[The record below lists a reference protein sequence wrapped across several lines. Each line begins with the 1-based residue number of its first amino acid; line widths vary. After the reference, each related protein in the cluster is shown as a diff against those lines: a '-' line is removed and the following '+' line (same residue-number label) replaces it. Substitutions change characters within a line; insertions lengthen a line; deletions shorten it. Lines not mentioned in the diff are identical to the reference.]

1 MCGEKES
8 PSSSSPHMW
17 KFKIPKQL
25 GDDRKLF
32 AGLLLFLAFLYPG
45 HNRLQ
50 TIVINPGPVKSYDV
64 SHSKFIIYPVGDGI
78 KAPPLSAQGIV
89 IQDLT
94 SHAVIFERQADRHML
109 PASTTKIMTALVAID
124 QWQNLSTVLTVKNE
138 DRAIGQTI
146 DLIQGEQ
153 LTVESLLKGILIHSG
168 NDAALAL
175 ADNYPGGYSAFVS
188 AMNAK
193 AKSLHLENTTY
204 KNPSGIEQY
213 GHVTTPRD
221 LAILAGVAMS
231 NPLIAEIVN
240 TKFTVIKDIT
250 GEIAHPLETTN
261 ELLGAVDGLRGLKT
275 GWTENA
281 GECLVS
287 YVERDGHPVVIVILG
302 SLDRFGET
310 SKLVDWVYG
319 HHTWQVPEV

>member
-1 MCGEKES
+1 ML
-8 PSSSSPHMW
+8 
-17 KFKIPKQL
+17 KFKYPNLDLSRQ
-25 GDDRKLF
+25 LF
-32 AGLLLFLAFLYPG
+32 AISILFVASFYPG
-45 HNRLQ
+45 HNKLQ
-50 TIVINPGPVKSYDV
+50 TLVLNPGPMKSYDL
-64 SHSKFIIYPVGDGI
+64 SHNLFTIYPMSDGT
-78 KAPPLSAQGIV
+78 KVPPLSSRGV
-89 IQDLT
+89 VVQDLH
-94 SHAVIFERQADRHML
+94 SHAIIFERQADIHML
-109 PASTTKIMTALVAID
+109 PASTTKIMTALVALNT
-124 QWQNLSTVLTVKNE
+124 WQDLDTVLTVKNE

-146 DLIQGEQ
+146 DLVKGEQ

-175 ADNYPGGYSAFVS
+175 ADNYPGGYSEFVV

-193 AKSLHLENTTY
+193 AKELHLDNTTY

-231 NPLIAEIVN
+231 NPTIAQIAN
-240 TKFTVIKDIT
+240 IKFTIVTDIT
-250 GEIAHPLETTN
+250 GEISHPLETTN
-261 ELLGAVDGLRGLKT
+261 ELLGVIDGLHGLKT

-287 YVERDGHPVVIVILG
+287 YIERDGHAVIIVVLG

-310 SKLVDWVYG
+310 TKLVDWVYS
-319 HHTWQVPEV
+319 HHNWITPVL

>member
-1 MCGEKES
+1 
-8 PSSSSPHMW
+8 MW
-17 KFKIPKQL
+17 KLNLPKKIDN
-25 GDDRKLF
+25 GRKVFAVLILF
-32 AGLLLFLAFLYPG
+32 SAFLYPG
-45 HNRLQ
+45 HNQLQ

-64 SHSKFIIYPVGDGI
+64 SHSDFTIYPVSDGT
-78 KAPPLSAQGIV
+78 KVPPLSAMGV
-89 IQDLT
+89 VVQDLN
-94 SHAVIFERQADRHML
+94 SHATIFERQADKYML

-124 QWQNLSTVLTVKNE
+124 HWQDLSTVLTVKNE

-146 DLIQGEQ
+146 DLVRGEQ

-175 ADNYPGGYSAFVS
+175 ADNYPGGYSAFVG

-193 AKSLHLENTTY
+193 AKSLHLDNTTY

-240 TKFTVIKDIT
+240 TKFTVIKDVT

-287 YVERDGHPVVIVILG
+287 YIEWDGHAMIIVILG

-310 SKLVDWVYG
+310 SKLVDWVYD
-319 HHTWQVPEV
+319 HHTWQVPGV

>member
-1 MCGEKES
+1 MFGGKKNHYS
-8 PSSSSPHMW
+8 LLLPML
-17 KFKIPKQL
+17 KLNLPKQL
-25 GDDRKLF
+25 SDGRKAF
-32 AGLLLFLAFLYPG
+32 AVLLLFFVVLYPG

-50 TIVINPGPVKSYDV
+50 RTVLNPGPVKSYDLT
-64 SHSKFIIYPVGDGI
+64 HNPFTLYPESDGVR
-78 KAPPLSAQGIV
+78 PPALSAVGIV
-89 IQDLT
+89 VQDVT
-94 SHAVIFERQADRHML
+94 SHAVIFERQADRYML

-124 QWQNLSTVLTVKNE
+124 AWADLNTVLTVKNE

-146 DLIQGEQ
+146 DLVQGEQ

-175 ADNYPGGYSAFVS
+175 ADNYPGGYPAFVT
-188 AMNAK
+188 AMNDK
-193 AKSLHLENTTY
+193 AKSLHLDRTTY

-250 GEIAHPLETTN
+250 GEITHPLETTN
-261 ELLGAVDGLRGLKT
+261 ELLGAVEGLKGLKT

-287 YVERDGHPVVIVILG
+287 YIERDGHPVIIVILG
-302 SLDRFGET
+302 SRDRFGET
-310 SKLVDWVYG
+310 AKLVDWVYT
-319 HHTWQVPEV
+319 HHAWKAPGV